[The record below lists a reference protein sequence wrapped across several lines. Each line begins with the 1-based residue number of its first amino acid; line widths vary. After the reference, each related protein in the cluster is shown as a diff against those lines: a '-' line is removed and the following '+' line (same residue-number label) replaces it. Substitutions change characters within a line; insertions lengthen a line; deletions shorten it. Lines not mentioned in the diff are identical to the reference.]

1 MSVISK
7 TVLARKEIPTF
18 FKKSYHVMKT
28 ICFIRIFVVHILF
41 PCLLTSLQDKIGV
54 AF

>member
-7 TVLARKEIPTF
+7 TVLVRKEIPTF
-18 FKKSYHVMKT
+18 FKKRYNVMKI
-28 ICFIRIFVVHILF
+28 ICFILIFVVHILF
-41 PCLLTSLQDKIGV
+41 PCLLTSFQDKIGV